1 MPKELNAEVS
11 LVKMR
16 LSRRNLSLDQA
27 RLLLAVAQ
35 TSVPDEIKA
44 KFLRDQGI
52 STVQASVHVDAAG
65 QASLSFHGV
74 VRVKLTY
81 KGDMVRSSPMMRERI
96 NHRLAEL
103 AQKHCMEAV
112 FKELAEQKKG
122 RPPT

>member
-1 MPKELNAEVS
+1 LPKELNAEVS

-16 LSRRNLSLDQA
+16 LSRRDLSLDQA

-52 STVQASVHVDAAG
+52 STVQASVHVDAVG

-74 VRVKLTY
+74 VHVKLTY
-81 KGDMVRSSPMMRERI
+81 RGDMVRSSPMMRERI

-112 FKELAEQKKG
+112 FKELAQQRKG
-122 RPPT
+122 TPPT